1 MDDLRI
7 LIARLGW
14 PTPASRWWSMQ
25 ELAAKLGNPTTT
37 TATEAALLNLLQSR
51 KLEAEVVEVLC
62 IFWMAASTHGYTPS
76 AELPAHTPK
85 PSWLSHLFLD
95 ALGFTAQATHAA
107 DLEVAP
113 QSFETPSDFDGV
125 HGVEL
130 ARIFRSTLNRLEL
143 RTGLPLIRQMAFEWT
158 QNQAAYPEA
167 PFQGDFG
174 YFARPL
180 GEGFVGSY
188 SARAALRA
196 ISAYLRTLAI
206 AERFWGL
213 PSDLAR
219 YLALKALP
227 IHPTLAGLRPSRP
240 AWVPVRGDF
249 SGDADAI
256 EGVLRGV
263 VDRVAAERP
272 GDELIALS
280 TPVEMA
286 MGRCVEVS
294 LARWLRVGDSEV
306 ADPDLAAHLDFFWRN
321 MPTPPSCL
329 TTPLDRTTWL
339 KTLPIK
345 QLLDAPFASLPL
357 AGRMDFDRMGYL
369 QLDLYP
375 SRLFV
380 PTLLR
385 AARTEVRQAGI
396 TLEIFENEQVVADYV
411 HWNAGWGPVRPE
423 LLSGACSAALISRGT
438 TYREFPAAEGA
449 LVRSFYL
456 WQVRLL
462 HRSNTH
468 DAFGEGLKS
477 GVFFV

>member
-14 PTPASRWWSMQ
+14 PTPASRWWSIQ
-25 ELAAKLGNPTTT
+25 ALAARLGDPATT
-37 TATEAALLNLLQSR
+37 TATEAALLKLLHSR

-85 PSWLSHLFLD
+85 PSLLSHLFLE
-95 ALGFTAQATHAA
+95 ALGFTAQATHADFEA
-107 DLEVAP
+107 AP
-113 QSFETPSDFDGV
+113 QNFETPSDFDGV
-125 HGVEL
+125 QGGEV
-130 ARIFRSTLNRLEL
+130 ARVFRTALNRLEL
-143 RTGLPLIRQMAFEWT
+143 PTGLPLIRQMAFEWA
-158 QNQAAYPEA
+158 QNRMAYPEA
-167 PFQGDFG
+167 PFQGDLG
-174 YFARPL
+174 HFARPL

-196 ISAYLRTLAI
+196 ISAYLRTLVV
-206 AERFWGL
+206 AERLWGL
-213 PSDLAR
+213 PSDVAR
-219 YLALKALP
+219 YLALRALP
-227 IHPTLAGLRPSRP
+227 IHPTLAALRPSRP
-240 AWVPVRGDF
+240 AWVPVREDF

-280 TPVEMA
+280 TPVEMT

-294 LARWLRVGDSEV
+294 LVRWLRIDDSEV
-306 ADPDLAAHLDFFWRN
+306 ADADLAAYLDFFWRN
-321 MPTPPSCL
+321 MPTPPSNP
-329 TTPLDRTTWL
+329 TAPLDRSTWL
-339 KTLPIK
+339 EALPIE
-345 QLLDAPFASLPL
+345 QLLDAPSGSLPL
-357 AGRMDFDRMGYL
+357 AGLMDFDRMGYL

-380 PTLLR
+380 PTLLGTV
-385 AARTEVRQAGI
+385 RTEVRPAG
-396 TLEIFENEQVVADYV
+396 TMLEVWGNEQVVADYV
-411 HWNAGWGPVRPE
+411 HWNAGWGPVRPGP
-423 LLSGACSAALISRGT
+423 LSGVCGAALVSRGT
-438 TYREFPAAEGA
+438 TYREFPAAEGQ
-449 LVRSFYL
+449 VIRSFFL

-462 HRSNTH
+462 HRSNTY
-468 DAFGEGLKS
+468 DAFDETLKS

>member
-14 PTPASRWWSMQ
+14 PIPASRWWSIQ
-25 ELAAKLGNPTTT
+25 ELAAKLGHPATTA
-37 TATEAALLNLLQSR
+37 ATEAALLKMLHSR

-85 PSWLSHLFLD
+85 PSLLSHLFLE
-95 ALGFTAQATHAA
+95 ALGFTAQVAHA
-107 DLEVAP
+107 DLEGVP
-113 QSFETPSDFDGV
+113 QNFETPSDFNGV
-125 HGVEL
+125 QGAEV
-130 ARIFRSTLNRLEL
+130 ARVFRTTLNRLEL
-143 RTGLPLIRQMAFEWT
+143 RTGLPLIRQMAFEWA
-158 QNQAAYPEA
+158 QNRMAYPEA
-167 PFQGDFG
+167 PFQGDLG

-196 ISAYLRTLAI
+196 ISAYLRTVAV

-213 PSDLAR
+213 SPDVAR

-227 IHPTLAGLRPSRP
+227 VHPTLAALRPSRP

-280 TPVEMA
+280 TSVEMT

-294 LARWLRVGDSEV
+294 LVRWLRVGDSEI
-306 ADPDLAAHLDFFWRN
+306 ADSDLAAHLDFFWRD
-321 MPTPPSCL
+321 MPTPLSCP

-339 KTLPIK
+339 ETLPIE
-345 QLLDAPFASLPL
+345 QLLDDPSAALPL

-369 QLDLYP
+369 QLNLYP

-380 PTLLR
+380 PTLLG
-385 AARTEVRQAGI
+385 AARTEVRQAGM

-411 HWNAGWGPVRPE
+411 HWNAGWGPVRPGP
-423 LLSGACSAALISRGT
+423 LSGACGAALVSRGT
-438 TYREFPAAEGA
+438 NYREFPATEGQM
-449 LVRSFYL
+449 VRSFYL

-462 HRSNTH
+462 LRNNTLN
-468 DAFGEGLKS
+468 AFEETLKN
-477 GVFFV
+477 GTFFV